1 MEEPEPPGKK
11 SLGKKWRSWSV
22 ILTNSQLIFLK
33 DTVWA
38 LALNEHIERLGDAH
52 VRLPGTLLL
61 PTFTDF
67 KPDEVIGLSSCAA
80 VFDRS
85 YTKVS
90 ILRFCRADLC

>member
-1 MEEPEPPGKK
+1 M
-11 SLGKKWRSWSV
+11 
-22 ILTNSQLIFLK
+22 ILTNSQLIFMK

-38 LALNEHIERLGDAH
+38 LTLNEHIDRLARCRDQT
-52 VRLPGTLLL
+52 PGTLLL

-90 ILRFCRADLC
+90 CLFDEKPR